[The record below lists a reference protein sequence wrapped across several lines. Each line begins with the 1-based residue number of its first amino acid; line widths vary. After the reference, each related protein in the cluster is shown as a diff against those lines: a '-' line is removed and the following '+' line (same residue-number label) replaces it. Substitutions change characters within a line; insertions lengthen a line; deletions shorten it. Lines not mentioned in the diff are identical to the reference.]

1 MEDWSGLD
9 VSVLDIEKQKKILEE
24 ATQEKKLQ
32 QEKEKRLQEA
42 AQQKWLQEEERRL

>member
-1 MEDWSGLD
+1 
-9 VSVLDIEKQKKILEE
+9 VSILDIEKQKKIFEE